1 MMILAIEADMSG
13 LVFEIVTNWQVT
25 RLFLQKITKNCWKMP
40 KSQVSNS
47 FCVKSTSGN
56 TQITKI
62 SQLSIS
68 KVYKVL
74 PDVKKNW

>member
-1 MMILAIEADMSG
+1 
-13 LVFEIVTNWQVT
+13 
-25 RLFLQKITKNCWKMP
+25 MP

-74 PDVKKNW
+74 PDVKKIGKFCHFFKILPKNALLPVF